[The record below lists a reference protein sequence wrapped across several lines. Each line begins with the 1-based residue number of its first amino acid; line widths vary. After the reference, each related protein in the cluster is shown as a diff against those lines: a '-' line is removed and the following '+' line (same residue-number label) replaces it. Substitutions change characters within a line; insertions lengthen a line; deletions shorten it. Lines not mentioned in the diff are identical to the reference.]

1 MASGERLS
9 CAGHEFKGWVSKM
22 PERINLS
29 GARLTSKKKKM
40 FFFFKKVDFPI
51 LLRDKPV
58 SHCEAAVQDTIITK
72 HCKRET

>member
-29 GARLTSKKKKM
+29 GARLTSKKKKDV
-40 FFFFKKVDFPI
+40 FLF
-51 LLRDKPV
+51 
-58 SHCEAAVQDTIITK
+58 
-72 HCKRET
+72 